1 MTMEEKKEKV
11 TYSCALT
18 SMIKRVMLMSALKT
32 IINKVFNTF
41 TLQEVVKF

>member
-18 SMIKRVMLMSALKT
+18 SMIKRVMLTSVLKAMV
-32 IINKVFNTF
+32 NKVFNAF
-41 TLQEVVKF
+41 TL